1 MLNNITGV
9 CVISEQLGKKHHLQ
23 AKSPFLD
30 GHLNQDA
37 FPIRQLVALVGG
49 TGYRLAMLKVGVTG
63 V

>member
-23 AKSPFLD
+23 GKSPFLD
-30 GHLNQDA
+30 GHLSRDA

-49 TGYRLAMLKVGVTG
+49 TGYRLAMSKVGVTG